1 MDALNITYKK
11 KSIWAV
17 ISLLAELWANYLS
30 ACWYTNKIVNI
41 IVLQVSNNDN
51 LNTLEQLDKNM
62 IDCSSG
68 F

>member
-30 ACWYTNKIVNI
+30 ACWYTNKVVNTNKKG
-41 IVLQVSNNDN
+41 Q
-51 LNTLEQLDKNM
+51 LE
-62 IDCSSG
+62 
-68 F
+68 